1 MKNLKKYMK
10 NIIKHLKP
18 HPVVIVVVVVLVV
31 SLLGYTTSI
40 KREVEFKFLD
50 YITFRASD

>member
-1 MKNLKKYMK
+1 MK

-18 HPVVIVVVVVLVV
+18 HPVVIVVVVVLFVG
-31 SLLGYTTSI
+31 LLAYTTSI